1 MVCEFLENI
10 QAKFND
16 VSDEEVLA
24 ILEKG
29 EAMVKPTAD
38 KTLGKMQEV
47 LGL

>member
-1 MVCEFLENI
+1 MVCEFLEDI

-24 ILEKG
+24 VLEKG

-38 KTLGKMQEV
+38 KTLGRMQRS
-47 LGL
+47 LGF